1 MCNVCLIGT
10 KNELNVY
17 SFKFITITSNVF
29 SIQNG
34 IVLYHKKNCFD
45 FKVLKNS

>member
-17 SFKFITITSNVF
+17 SLKFITITSNVF

-34 IVLYHKKNCFD
+34 IVLYHKK
-45 FKVLKNS
+45 KIALILKF